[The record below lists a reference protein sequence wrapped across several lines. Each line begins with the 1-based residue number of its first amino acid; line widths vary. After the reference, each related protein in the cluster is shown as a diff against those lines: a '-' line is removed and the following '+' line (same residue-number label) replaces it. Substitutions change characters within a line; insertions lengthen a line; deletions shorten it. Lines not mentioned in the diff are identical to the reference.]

1 MKNNPDLAYPILI
14 GTALAALATSWLPAD
29 EPKSAVSPPSDAI
42 QDAQT
47 QLRFSNERPEQ
58 RKNKHDN
65 SDVFDAAN
73 AAASSEAFENQPE
86 RGQTTGF
93 DFYRDP
99 LDAKKPMQTFEATLK
114 ANP

>member
-1 MKNNPDLAYPILI
+1 MLRPNCVFR
-14 GTALAALATSWLPAD
+14 TSD
-29 EPKSAVSPPSDAI
+29 RNK
-42 QDAQT
+42 
-47 QLRFSNERPEQ
+47 

-86 RGQTTGF
+86 RGQSTGF

-114 ANP
+114 ADVEEKTKV